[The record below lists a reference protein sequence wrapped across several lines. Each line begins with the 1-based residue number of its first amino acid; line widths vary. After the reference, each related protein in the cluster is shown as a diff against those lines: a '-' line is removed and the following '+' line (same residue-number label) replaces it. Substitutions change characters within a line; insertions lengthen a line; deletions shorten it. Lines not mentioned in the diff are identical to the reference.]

1 MATILIDRPIY
12 SKVRDVTASDARV
25 TAADEVVASWTARFA
40 AALDD
45 ADPE

>member
-1 MATILIDRPIY
+1 LIDRPIY
-12 SKVRDVTASDARV
+12 SKIRDATASDARGTV
-25 TAADEVVASWTARFA
+25 ADEVVASWTARFG